1 MSVIPDRVNQ
11 EDLFALLVLK
21 SHQLTLKEKQMMLSD
36 LSTVKARRL
45 QAEQSQAEQGAQKE
59 N

>member
-21 SHQLTLKEKQMMLSD
+21 SHQLTAKEKQMMLSD
-36 LSTVKARRL
+36 LSIVKARRL
-45 QAEQSQAEQGAQKE
+45 YEEQGQAEQGAEKE

>member
-1 MSVIPDRVNQ
+1 MSVIPDQISQ

-21 SHQLTLKEKQMMLSD
+21 SHQLTTKEKQMMLSD
-36 LSTVKARRL
+36 LSAVKARRL
-45 QAEQSQAEQGAQKE
+45 QQEKG